1 MLNASFS
8 KLDVLGTDVILSRE
22 QSHKVEMTK
31 KAMKFCCFLESNGIT
46 YDYCFRHPEAIGC
59 VDYHRFESYLDGDY
73 FVGKHLLLQERKG
86 DKNKFLV
93 ITDSS
98 KQVDL
103 NDLREKLDCRKLEFV
118 GEEEM
123 KSLIC
128 TTPGN
133 VSIFHLMYDT
143 KHEIQLVIDQ
153 ELLAADEVA
162 FHPLYNGMSIF
173 MKPDQCFKFLS
184 YIDRVAMVLPIA
196 SRGKVLQ
203 K

>member
-1 MLNASFS
+1 MLDAKFS
-8 KLDVLGTDVILSRE
+8 KLAVLGTDVILSRE
-22 QSHKVEMTK
+22 QSHKIEMTK
-31 KAMKFCCFLESNGIT
+31 KAMQFCDFLESRGIY
-46 YDYCFRHPEAIGC
+46 YDYCFRHPEVTGC
-59 VDYHRFESYLDGDY
+59 VDYQRFNSYLDDDY

-86 DKNKFLV
+86 NKNKYLV

-98 KQVDL
+98 KQVDF
-103 NDLREKLDCRKLEFV
+103 NDLREKLSCRKLEFI
-118 GEEEM
+118 GEEDM
-123 KSLIC
+123 KSLIH

-133 VSIFHLMYDT
+133 ISIFNMMYDVNN
-143 KHEIQLVIDQ
+143 EIQLVIDQ
-153 ELLAADEVA
+153 DLLDASEVA

-184 YIDRVAMVLPIA
+184 YIDKEALIIPIE